1 MRTRIAVGAVA
12 AIALAGCGATGG
24 AGSDA
29 LTATTTTLSD
39 DAAPSTTEDVGPS
52 PTAEPEETTT
62 TAPRTTTLQEPEE
75 TTTTVPRTTTT
86 AAAPQGTV
94 DAPLALGAVSTVGEF
109 EVTIKAADLDA
120 TAEVQGG
127 SEFNE
132 PPTKGVYGLATIAVT
147 YVGSEE
153 GDPAYDLTITVQGG
167 NGRQYEEYECAASI
181 ENSSYEAPTLTNGGT
196 AEYRVCWDLDPD
208 AAAGSTIFVEDAA
221 SFDEQSRSYWTSA

>member
-29 LTATTTTLSD
+29 LNATTTTLSD
-39 DAAPSTTEDVGPS
+39 DAAPPTTADGTTSTTEDDGPS
-52 PTAEPEETTT
+52 TTEEPEETTT
-62 TAPRTTTLQEPEE
+62 TAPRTTT
-75 TTTTVPRTTTT
+75 T
-86 AAAPQGTV
+86 AAAPEGTV

-167 NGRQYEEYECAASI
+167 NGRQYEEYGCAASI
-181 ENSSYEAPTLTNGGT
+181 ENSSYEAPTLTIGGT
-196 AEYRVCWDLDPD
+196 AEYRVCWDLDP
-208 AAAGSTIFVEDAA
+208 AAGSTIFVEDAA

>member
-29 LTATTTTLSD
+29 LSATTTTLSD
-39 DAAPSTTEDVGPS
+39 DAAPPTTADGTTSTTEDDGPS
-52 PTAEPEETTT
+52 TTEEPEETTT
-62 TAPRTTTLQEPEE
+62 TAPRTTT
-75 TTTTVPRTTTT
+75 T
-86 AAAPQGTV
+86 AAAPEGTV
-94 DAPLALGAVSTVGEF
+94 DAPLALGTVSTVGEF